1 MVFKISF
8 NSKEIEQLYITY
20 KRNPKNY
27 KEIKNRLF
35 GDAAKIEFKNNL
47 RGRIYFMIA
56 LTGVAVISSMY
67 SIFAEH
73 WPSLG
78 AIWIIWAAFTLGLLF
93 AMYISYK
100 DSYLVIKNNEQ
111 YFEKFESIAS
121 KSDSLEDFII
131 DWNRGL
137 V

>member
-8 NSKEIEQLYITY
+8 NPKEVEQLYITY

-27 KEIKNRLF
+27 KEIKKRLF

-56 LTGVAVISSMY
+56 LTGVAVISSAY

-78 AIWIIWAAFTLGLLF
+78 AIWIIWAAFTLGLLV

-100 DSYLVIKNNEQ
+100 DSFLVIKNNEK
-111 YFEKFESIAS
+111 YFERFESIAS
-121 KSDSLEDFII
+121 KSESLEDFII
-131 DWNRGL
+131 DWNRGKD
-137 V
+137 

>member
-8 NSKEIEQLYITY
+8 NPKEVEQLYITY

-56 LTGVAVISSMY
+56 LTGVAVISSAY

-78 AIWIIWAAFTLGLLF
+78 AIWIIWAAFTLGLLV

-100 DSYLVIKNNEQ
+100 DSFLVIKNNEK
-111 YFEKFESIAS
+111 YFERFESIAS
-121 KSDSLEDFII
+121 KSESLEDFII
-131 DWNRGL
+131 DWNRGKD
-137 V
+137 